1 MRANAELLNFIYENA
16 RMGVV
21 TIRQLLEIV
30 KEGDFH
36 RQLASQLSEYE
47 TISSDA
53 KAHMERHGIR
63 EEDVT
68 PMQKLSS
75 YLIINMKTLTDK
87 SDSNIAEMMLI
98 GSVRGI
104 AAASRH
110 LREYQNADEDIR
122 SLMETLLKLEE
133 RNIESLKGFL

>member
-53 KAHMERHGIR
+53 KAHMERYGIR

-75 YLIINMKTLTDK
+75 YLIINMKTLTDQ

-110 LREYQNADEDIR
+110 LREYQSADGEIR